1 MEYSPIALQ
10 EGMIMSD
17 EPAVYVDGQY
27 GIRTENVVLV
37 SPFAK
42 SDYNTFYRFETLTL
56 VPIDRRAVDFSL
68 LTDAERA
75 WLEAYNKR
83 VYDALQSHLTDAE
96 RAWLAD
102 YIK

>member
-1 MEYSPIALQ
+1 
-10 EGMIMSD
+10 MI
-17 EPAVYVDGQY
+17 
-27 GIRTENVVLV
+27 LV

-75 WLEAYNKR
+75 WLEAYNNR